1 MSCIV
6 GILGIIRALQAEI
19 LPGIDGIIQVLY
31 HCIIGI
37 IGIIGNMG

>member
-1 MSCIV
+1 VSRIV
-6 GILGIIRALQAEI
+6 GILGIIRAPQAEI

-31 HCIIGI
+31 RRI